1 MHYAVV
7 VMLELLCCIH
17 AYRTGQERYW
27 FFIIF
32 CFPVIGCVAY
42 FVMVMLPETGAD
54 RHGRTLLM
62 RLQDKISPER
72 HLHKLTE
79 ELAIAETNQN
89 HYALANELARLGRYH
104 EAVPHYQQALSGIF
118 AHEAVMMLSL
128 AQAQF
133 AIQEFAACQQT
144 LEDVMRY
151 NPDFQSADG
160 HLLFARALAAQEK
173 YADAES
179 EFEVLVSYYPGPQAR
194 IYYAEMLE
202 KMSRLREAN
211 EQYVAVVDT
220 AKRSRPHYR
229 KRHREW
235 IKTANDRLKQS
246 IVR

>member
-1 MHYAVV
+1 
-7 VMLELLCCIH
+7 
-17 AYRTGQERYW
+17 
-27 FFIIF
+27 
-32 CFPVIGCVAY
+32 
-42 FVMVMLPETGAD
+42 
-54 RHGRTLLM
+54 
-62 RLQDKISPER
+62 
-72 HLHKLTE
+72 
-79 ELAIAETNQN
+79 
-89 HYALANELARLGRYH
+89 
-104 EAVPHYQQALSGIF
+104 
-118 AHEAVMMLSL
+118 MMLSL

-133 AIQEFAACQQT
+133 AIQEFAACQQM

-194 IYYAEMLE
+194 IYYAEMLA

-229 KRHREW
+229 KHHREW
-235 IKTANDRLKQS
+235 IKTANERLKQS
-246 IVR
+246 VVQ